1 MRQNGSK
8 LESRLKPYE
17 LYIEYHSAQRRQ
29 CDSSL
34 LTANMQEKVTN

>member
-17 LYIEYHSAQRRQ
+17 LYIEYHPAQRRP
-29 CDSSL
+29 CDFSL
-34 LTANMQEKVTN
+34 LKATMQGK